1 MSLWEERVLPRLV
14 DRALST
20 GPVQQLRAATCA
32 GLHGRVLEIGFGSGL
47 NLPHLPAA
55 VTSLEAV
62 EPSDLAWGLSQQ
74 RRDEADVP
82 VRRVG
87 LDGQR
92 LDAPDAAYDAV
103 LCTFSLCTIPDAE
116 LAVREVHRVLR
127 PGGRLHLLEHGRSP
141 DDRVRAWQHRLEP
154 LQRRVAGGCHLTRD
168 PLRLVAGAGL
178 HLDESEE
185 RYLPGPAV
193 GRPWSYGYRAV
204 ATRPV

>member
-20 GPVQQLRAATCA
+20 GPVQQLRAATCT

-74 RRDEADVP
+74 RRDEAGVP

-141 DDRVRAWQHRLEP
+141 DERVRAWQHRLEP

-168 PLRLVAGAGL
+168 PLRLVASAGL
-178 HLDESEE
+178 HLEEREE
-185 RYLPGPAV
+185 RYLPGPALA
-193 GRPWSYGYRAV
+193 RPWGYGYRAV
-204 ATRPV
+204 ATRPA